1 MSGKNKSKNNP
12 DKTKVNPGQAKAN
25 SNMLDDDPDSITAL
39 RNTMEG
45 ISKQIQAL
53 QTDLKADLRAFK
65 DDITTQVKREV
76 SELRADIDQKFATV
90 STDIQQQSERINANQ
105 ARTEEVEAWSA
116 EANTVFL
123 ELLREQR
130 RMIEKLDDL
139 ESRSRRNNLRIY
151 GIPEDTEKG
160 VQTIDFV
167 KEWLSTELSI
177 PTDLQI
183 QRAHRALTA
192 KPKPDKAPR
201 SVIVNFLQ
209 YSTKE
214 LVLSKAW
221 EKKNIKIGDSRIYFD
236 HDYSA
241 GVLQQRKDYAHV
253 KAALKKQGIRF
264 QTPYT
269 KMHIHW
275 AGGKKTYNN
284 AQEAAAELR
293 RRGIEVDITP
303 KEATGH
309 SLLER
314 LRATAL
320 SSWQRVEGRSAADAS
335 RRARKKLQD
344 FQHNISEG
352 GDAHRGTE

>member
-139 ESRSRRNNLRIY
+139 ERPVSVDHQLEQKATAHPVRS
-151 GIPEDTEKG
+151 D
-160 VQTIDFV
+160 
-167 KEWLSTELSI
+167 
-177 PTDLQI
+177 
-183 QRAHRALTA
+183 
-192 KPKPDKAPR
+192 
-201 SVIVNFLQ
+201 
-209 YSTKE
+209 
-214 LVLSKAW
+214 
-221 EKKNIKIGDSRIYFD
+221 
-236 HDYSA
+236 
-241 GVLQQRKDYAHV
+241 
-253 KAALKKQGIRF
+253 
-264 QTPYT
+264 
-269 KMHIHW
+269 
-275 AGGKKTYNN
+275 
-284 AQEAAAELR
+284 AELLP
-293 RRGIEVDITP
+293 I
-303 KEATGH
+303 
-309 SLLER
+309 LC
-314 LRATAL
+314 AL
-320 SSWQRVEGRSAADAS
+320 MLSYCSSCA
-335 RRARKKLQD
+335 L
-344 FQHNISEG
+344 
-352 GDAHRGTE
+352 

>member
-1 MSGKNKSKNNP
+1 MSGTHKPKKNPSRI
-12 DKTKVNPGQAKAN
+12 KVNPGQAKSN
-25 SNMLDDDPDSITAL
+25 SSMLDDDPDSITTL
-39 RNTMEG
+39 RTTMEG
-45 ISKQIQAL
+45 IGKQIQAL

-65 DDITTQVKREV
+65 DEITTQMKREV

-90 STDIQQQSERINANQ
+90 STEIQEQGERINANH
-105 ARTEEVEAWSA
+105 ARTEEVEAWSE
-116 EANTVFL
+116 EANAVFL

-130 RMIEKLDDL
+130 RMAEKLDDL

-151 GIPEDTEKG
+151 GIPEDTEKAG
-160 VQTIDFV
+160 QMIEFLN
-167 KEWLSTELSI
+167 EWLSSELSLS
-177 PTDLQI
+177 DLQI

-209 YSTKE
+209 FSTKE

-221 EKKNIKIGDSRIYFD
+221 GKKDINIGESRVYFD

-241 GVLQQRKDYAHV
+241 GVLQQRKDYVHV
-253 KAALKKQGIRF
+253 KAALKAQGIRF

-275 AGGKKTYNN
+275 ASGKKTYNS
-284 AQEAAAELR
+284 AHEAADELR
-293 RRGIEVDITP
+293 RRGIEIDSTP
-303 KEATGH
+303 KEPTGN

-314 LRATAL
+314 LRSTAL
-320 SSWQRVEGRSAADAS
+320 SSWRRVEGRSAADAS
-335 RRARKKLQD
+335 KRARKKLKE
-344 FQHNISEG
+344 FQHNTSEG
-352 GDAHRGTE
+352 EDARRGTE

>member
-1 MSGKNKSKNNP
+1 MNIGTQSAGAGRSDVKPTLCDMNSVILPGHYSLTDDSTVEQARWEVGGNGVGLRLGQQMRTMSGKNKSKNNP
-12 DKTKVNPGQAKAN
+12 DRTKVNPGQAKAN

-39 RNTMEG
+39 RNAMEG

-65 DDITTQVKREV
+65 DDITIQVKREV

-241 GVLQQRKDYAHV
+241 GVLQQRKDYAYV

-269 KMHIHW
+269 KN
-275 AGGKKTYNN
+275 ATYTGP
-284 AQEAAAELR
+284 AERKPTTTRKR
-293 RRGIEVDITP
+293 RR
-303 KEATGH
+303 
-309 SLLER
+309 
-314 LRATAL
+314 L
-320 SSWQRVEGRSAADAS
+320 SYVGE
-335 RRARKKLQD
+335 
-344 FQHNISEG
+344 E
-352 GDAHRGTE
+352 